1 MYFGDSVNTSPYF
14 RGEAGAKIDDPR
26 GKAVKFSSGQFVL
39 GTAADEVIGIIPV
52 TNDQSLEQG
61 DPIDIV
67 WKDMTLALAG
77 GRIAAG
83 DVLACDAN
91 GALVKASATGGTI
104 GIAMEAAASGQYFH
118 MIVERGTFT
127 AAAG

>member
-39 GTAADEVIGIIPV
+39 GTAADAVVGIVPI

-67 WKDMTLALAG
+67 WKDMVLALAG
-77 GRIAAG
+77 GTITAG
-83 DVLACDAN
+83 DVLASDAN
-91 GALVKASATGGTI
+91 GALVKASVSGGTI
-104 GIAMEAAASGQYFH
+104 GVAMEDAASGQYFH
-118 MIVERGTFT
+118 MIVERGTYT
-127 AAAG
+127 AAG

>member
-1 MYFGDSVNTSPYF
+1 MYFGDTVNTSPYF
-14 RGEAGAKIDDPR
+14 RGEAGAKIDDPC

-39 GTAADEVIGIIPV
+39 GTAADAVVGIVPI
-52 TNDQSLEQG
+52 TNDQPLEQG
-61 DPIDIV
+61 DPVDIV

-77 GRIAAG
+77 GTIAAG

-91 GALVKASATGGTI
+91 GALVKASADGGTI
-104 GIAMEAAASGQYFH
+104 GVAMEAASSGQYFH

-127 AAAG
+127 AAG

>member
-1 MYFGDSVNTSPYF
+1 MYFGDTVNTSPYF

-26 GKAVKFSSGQFVL
+26 GKAVKFSSGQLVL
-39 GTAADEVIGIIPV
+39 GTAADAVVGIVPI
-52 TNDQSLEQG
+52 TNDQALEQG
-61 DPIDIV
+61 DPVDIV

-77 GRIAAG
+77 GTIAAG

-91 GALVKASATGGTI
+91 GALVKASANGGTI
-104 GIAMEAAASGQYFH
+104 GVAVETAASGQYFH

-127 AAAG
+127 AAG